1 MREYLTRLFN
11 DLPIGRKLLLVSF
24 IPLTALI
31 LLSFVTYQSVQTV
44 ERDEEQLNRLYLA
57 QKSAAQYMR
66 LIVDLETSFR
76 GYVLTLQSPYLHPFR
91 TAQEGIF
98 SVGEELT
105 RMVSDGVPH
114 RSHFL
119 EVQSLV
125 KQLIIDKVELIEE
138 AKRGHR
144 ERALQYVEEGRGR
157 TIMVRIRELMV
168 TFDQLEQQRVV
179 TRLGQLSQ
187 DRNATLIVIL
197 VGGILTLGL
206 VASSLYLIARSI
218 AGPLVSLAKAVGSSP
233 TGSLSGIPVLERRD
247 EIGYLTRVM
256 HQIGIQIQS
265 HLEQVENSEAA
276 LRVLNENLSAS
287 ESKYRGLVDNAPF
300 GIFTTKGTDITF
312 SNRYNQILAGI
323 DPDHLTDPD
332 AFRQWI
338 HPEDRGRVMSEFA
351 QAVANTQPY
360 ETVFRFL
367 HANGTL
373 RKVLS
378 RRIPL
383 ELGTTTQP
391 PIYIGFNIDITAL
404 DQMQTRLS
412 RSERLATLGQVAA
425 GIAHEIRNPLVGIG
439 SNAFLLLDEFDKAD
453 PRHADLE
460 MILKETKRLDRIV
473 NQIIDYARP
482 RELAPVL
489 CPLRELVDEVAKLLD
504 SSLAAKHL
512 RVDKFISPTLA
523 QLHADHD
530 QIKQVLL
537 NIFQNAID
545 ASQDGTAID
554 VTAFELPRGQNAGIV
569 IKVTDHGVGIP
580 DDALVHVFEP
590 FFTRGKRQ
598 GTGLGLAICRNII
611 EGHGG
616 DIQVTSEVGKGTS
629 VRIWLPFRQEFQ
641 FVEG

>member
-11 DLPIGRKLLLVSF
+11 NLPIERKLLLVSV
-24 IPLTALI
+24 IPLTALF
-31 LLSFVTYQSVQTV
+31 LLSAVTYQSVQTV
-44 ERDEEQLNRLYLA
+44 ERDEEQLNRLYLT
-57 QKSAAQYMR
+57 QNSAAQYMR

-76 GYVLTLQSPYLHPFR
+76 GYVLTLQSPYLRPFR

-98 SVGEELT
+98 SVGEELA
-105 RMVSDGVPH
+105 RLVSDEVPH
-114 RSHFL
+114 RSQFL

-125 KQLIIDKVELIEE
+125 KQLILEKVNLIEA
-138 AKRGHR
+138 AKNGHR
-144 ERALQYVEEGRGR
+144 ERALQYMEEGRGR
-157 TIMVRIRELMV
+157 TVMFRIRGLMV

-187 DRNATLIVIL
+187 DRTATLMVIL

-206 VASSLYLIARSI
+206 VASTLYLIARSI
-218 AGPLVSLAKAVGSSP
+218 AGPLVGLAKAVGSSP
-233 TGSLSGIPVLERRD
+233 TGSFSNIPLLERKD

-256 HQIGIQIQS
+256 HRLGVQIQS
-265 HLEQVENSEAA
+265 HLEQVERSEAA
-276 LRVLNENLSAS
+276 LRVLNDNLSAS
-287 ESKYRGLVDNAPF
+287 ESKYRGLVNNAPF
-300 GIFTTKGTDITF
+300 GIFTTKGAEVTF
-312 SNRYNQILAGI
+312 SNRYNQTLAGL
-323 DPDHLTDPD
+323 DPDDITDPD
-332 AFRQWI
+332 TFRQWI
-338 HPEDRGRVMSEFA
+338 HPEDRDRVLSEFA
-351 QAVANTQPY
+351 HAVANVQPY

-367 HANGTL
+367 HVNGSV

-378 RRIPL
+378 RRIPI
-383 ELGTTTQP
+383 EHGNTPQ

-439 SNAFLLLDEFDKAD
+439 SNAFLLLDEFDKSD

-489 CPLRELVDEVAKLLD
+489 YPLNDLIDDVFKLLD
-504 SSLAAKHL
+504 STVTTKRLTLTRS
-512 RVDKFISPTLA
+512 ISPTLTR
-523 QLHADHD
+523 LHADQD

-537 NIFQNAID
+537 NVIQNAID
-545 ASQDGTAID
+545 ASHEGTAID
-554 VTAFELPRGQNAGIV
+554 VTAFELPRGQTAGMV
-569 IKVTDHGVGIP
+569 VKVTDHGIGIP
-580 DDALVHVFEP
+580 DNALTHVFEP
-590 FFTRGKRQ
+590 FFTSGKRQ

-611 EGHGG
+611 ESHGG
-616 DIQVTSEVGKGTS
+616 DIQVTSKIGKGTS
-629 VRIWLPFRQEFQ
+629 FRIWLPLRQEFQ
-641 FVEG
+641 FIEG

>member
-31 LLSFVTYQSVQTV
+31 LLSAVTYESVQTV
-44 ERDEEQLNRLYLA
+44 ERDEEQLNRLYLT
-57 QKSAAQYMR
+57 QRSAAQYMR
-66 LIVDLETSFR
+66 LTVDLETSFR
-76 GYVLTLQSPYLHPFR
+76 GYVLTRQSPYLRPFR

-105 RMVSDGVPH
+105 RMVSDEIPH

-125 KQLIIDKVELIEE
+125 KQLIIEKVDLIEA
-138 AKRGHR
+138 AKRGYP
-144 ERALQYVEEGRGR
+144 EKALQYIEEGRGR

-179 TRLGQLSQ
+179 ARLNQLSQ
-187 DRNATLIVIL
+187 DRTATLMVIL

-206 VASSLYLIARSI
+206 VASTLYLIARSI

-233 TGSLSGIPVLERRD
+233 TGSLSTIPVLERRD

-256 HQIGIQIQS
+256 HRMGVQIQS
-265 HLEQVENSEAA
+265 HLEQVEYSEAA
-276 LRVLNENLSAS
+276 LRVLNDNLSAS

-300 GIFTTKGTDITF
+300 GIFTTKGTEITF
-312 SNRYNQILAGI
+312 SNRYNQTLAGL
-323 DPDHLTDPD
+323 DPDHVTDP
-332 AFRQWI
+332 ATFRQWI
-338 HPEDRGRVMSEFA
+338 HPEDQERVVSEFA
-351 QAVANTQPY
+351 HAVANVQPY

-367 HANGTL
+367 HVNGSV
-373 RKVLS
+373 RMVLS

-383 ELGTTTQP
+383 KQGTTHTP
-391 PIYIGFNIDITAL
+391 FYIGFNIDITAL

-412 RSERLATLGQVAA
+412 RAERLATLGQVAA

-439 SNAFLLLDEFDKAD
+439 SNAFLLLDEFDKSD

-460 MILKETKRLDRIV
+460 MIWKETKRLDRIV
-473 NQIIDYARP
+473 NQIVDYARP

-489 CPLRELVDEVAKLLD
+489 CPLNDLIDDVVKLLD
-504 SSLAAKHL
+504 STITAKHL
-512 RVDKFISPTLA
+512 TLTRSISPTLTR
-523 QLHADHD
+523 LHADQD

-537 NIFQNAID
+537 NVIQNAID
-545 ASQDGTAID
+545 ASHEGTAID
-554 VTAFELPRGQNAGIV
+554 VTAFELPRGQTAGIV
-569 IKVTDHGVGIP
+569 VKVTDHGVGIP
-580 DDALVHVFEP
+580 DNALTHVFEP
-590 FFTRGKRQ
+590 FFTSGKRQ

-611 EGHGG
+611 ESHGG
-616 DIQVTSEVGKGTS
+616 DIQVTSEIGKGAS
-629 VRIWLPFRQEFQ
+629 VRIWLPLRQELQ

>member
-1 MREYLTRLFN
+1 MREYLTHLFN

-31 LLSFVTYQSVQTV
+31 LLSIVTFESVQTV
-44 ERDEEQLNRLYLA
+44 EREEEQLNRLYLT

-76 GYVLTLQSPYLHPFR
+76 GYLLTLQSPYLRPFR

-105 RMVSDGVPH
+105 RLVSDEAPH
-114 RSHFL
+114 RLHFF

-125 KQLIIDKVELIEE
+125 KQLIIEKVELIEE

-144 ERALQYVEEGRGR
+144 ERALQYIEEGRGR

-179 TRLGQLSQ
+179 TRLAQLSH
-187 DRNATLIVIL
+187 DRTTTLMVIL

-206 VASSLYLIARSI
+206 VASTLYLIARSI

-256 HQIGIQIQS
+256 HQMGVQIQS
-265 HLEQVENSEAA
+265 HLDQVEHSEAA
-276 LRVLNENLSAS
+276 LRVLNDNLSAS

-300 GIFTTKGTDITF
+300 GIFTTKGTEITF
-312 SNRYNQILAGI
+312 SNRYNQVLAGL
-323 DPDHLTDPD
+323 DPDHLTDPS

-338 HPEDRGRVMSEFA
+338 HPEDRERVMSEFA
-351 QAVANTQPY
+351 QAVAETQPY

-383 ELGTTTQP
+383 EYGTSQP
-391 PIYIGFNIDITAL
+391 AIYIGFNIDITAL

-439 SNAFLLLDEFDKAD
+439 SNAFLLLDEFDASD

-489 CPLRELVDEVAKLLD
+489 YPLSDLVDEVVKLLD
-504 SSLAAKHL
+504 TSLAAKHL
-512 RVDKFISPTLA
+512 RVDKFLSPTLA
-523 QLHADHD
+523 PLHADHD
-530 QIKQVLL
+530 QLKQVFL
-537 NIFQNAID
+537 NIFHNAID
-545 ASQDGTAID
+545 ASHDGTAID

-569 IKVTDHGVGIP
+569 IKITDHGIGIP
-580 DDALVHVFEP
+580 DKALAHVFEP
-590 FFTRGKRQ
+590 FFTSGKRH

-611 EGHGG
+611 ESHGG
-616 DIQVTSEVGKGTS
+616 EIQITSEVGKGTS
-629 VRIWLPFRQEFQ
+629 VRIWVPLRQEFH
-641 FVEG
+641 FFKG

>member
-11 DLPIGRKLLLVSF
+11 DLPIGRKLLLFSF

-31 LLSFVTYQSVQTV
+31 LLSAVTYNSVQTV
-44 ERDEEQLNRLYLA
+44 ARDEEQLNRLYLT
-57 QKSAAQYMR
+57 QKLAAQYMR

-76 GYVLTLQSPYLHPFR
+76 GYVLTLQSPYLYPFR

-98 SVGEELT
+98 TVGEELA
-105 RMVSDGVPH
+105 RVVSDQVPH
-114 RSHFL
+114 RSYFF

-125 KQLIIDKVELIEE
+125 KQLIIEKVERIEA
-138 AKRGHR
+138 AKSGKPK
-144 ERALQYVEEGRGR
+144 RALQYIEEGHGR

-187 DRNATLIVIL
+187 DRTATLMVIL
-197 VGGILTLGL
+197 IGGILTLGL
-206 VASSLYLIARSI
+206 MASTLYLIARSI
-218 AGPLVSLAKAVGSSP
+218 AGPLVSLAKAVGASP
-233 TGSLSGIPVLERRD
+233 AGSFAGIPALERKD

-256 HQIGIQIQS
+256 HQMGIQIQT
-265 HLEQVENSEAA
+265 HIDQVEHSEGV

-287 ESKYRGLVDNAPF
+287 ESKYRGLVDHAPF
-300 GIFTTKGTDITF
+300 GIFTTKGTEITF
-312 SNRYNQILAGI
+312 SNRYNQTLAGL
-323 DPDHLTDPD
+323 DPDHVTDP
-332 AFRQWI
+332 ATFRQWI
-338 HPEDRGRVMSEFA
+338 HPEDRERVLAEFA
-351 QAVANTQPY
+351 HAVANIQPY

-367 HANGTL
+367 HKNGSV

-378 RRIPL
+378 RRIPI
-383 ELGTTTQP
+383 EDGTLHA
-391 PIYIGFNIDITAL
+391 PIYIGFNVDITAL

-412 RSERLATLGQVAA
+412 RAERLATLGQMAA

-439 SNAFLLLDEFDKAD
+439 SNAFLLLDEFDVSD
-453 PRHADLE
+453 PRYADLE

-473 NQIIDYARP
+473 NQIVDYVRP

-489 CPLRELVDEVAKLLD
+489 CPVSELVDEVVKLLD
-504 SSLAAKHL
+504 SALAAKHL
-512 RVDKFISPTLA
+512 AVTRSLPPALT
-523 QLHADHD
+523 QLHVDRD

-537 NIFQNAID
+537 NIFHNAID
-545 ASQDGTAID
+545 ASHDGTAID
-554 VTAFELPRGQNAGIV
+554 VTAFELPRGQNSGIV
-569 IKVTDHGVGIP
+569 ITVTDHGVGIP
-580 DDALVHVFEP
+580 DDALAHVFEP
-590 FFTRGKRQ
+590 FFTRGKKQ

-611 EGHGG
+611 ENHGG

-629 VRIWLPFRQEFQ
+629 VRIWLPLRQEFQ

>member
-1 MREYLTRLFN
+1 MRKYLTRLFN
-11 DLPIGRKLLLVSF
+11 DLPIERKLLLVF
-24 IPLTALI
+24 VIPLTALI
-31 LLSFVTYQSVQTV
+31 LLSAVTYQSVQTV
-44 ERDEEQLNRLYLA
+44 ERDEEQLSRLYLT

-76 GYVLTLQSPYLHPFR
+76 GYVLTLQSPYLRPFR

-105 RMVSDGVPH
+105 RMVSDEVAH
-114 RSHFL
+114 RPL
-119 EVQSLV
+119 IVEVQSLV
-125 KQLIIDKVELIEE
+125 KQLIIEKVELIE
-138 AKRGHR
+138 AAQRGHP
-144 ERALQYVEEGRGR
+144 EKALQYIEEGRGR

-168 TFDQLEQQRVV
+168 RFDQLEQQRVV

-187 DRNATLIVIL
+187 DRTATLMVIL

-206 VASSLYLIARSI
+206 VASTLYLIARSI

-233 TGSLSGIPVLERRD
+233 TGSLSGIPLLERKD
-247 EIGYLTRVM
+247 EIGYLANVM
-256 HQIGIQIQS
+256 DRMGVQIHS
-265 HLEQVENSEAA
+265 HLEQVERSEAN

-312 SNRYNQILAGI
+312 SNRYNQTLAGL
-323 DPDHLTDPD
+323 DPDHVTDPD
-332 AFRQWI
+332 TFRQWI
-338 HPEDRGRVMSEFA
+338 HPEDRERVLAEFA
-351 QAVANTQPY
+351 QAVANVQPY
-360 ETVFRFL
+360 ETIFRFL
-367 HANGTL
+367 HVNGSV

-383 ELGTTTQP
+383 KNGTIHP
-391 PIYIGFNIDITAL
+391 PMYIGFNIDITAL

-412 RSERLATLGQVAA
+412 RAERLATLGQVAA

-439 SNAFLLLDEFDKAD
+439 SNAFLLLDEFDASD

-473 NQIIDYARP
+473 NQIVDYART

-489 CPLRELVDEVAKLLD
+489 CSLNDLADEVVKLLD
-504 SSLAAKHL
+504 AAISVKHL
-512 RVDKFISPTLA
+512 TITRSLPPTLTRL
-523 QLHADHD
+523 QADRD

-537 NIFQNAID
+537 NVVQNAID
-545 ASQDGTAID
+545 ASLDGGAIE
-554 VTAFELPRGQNAGIV
+554 VTAFEFPRGQQTGIV
-569 IKVTDHGVGIP
+569 IKITDHGVGIP
-580 DDALVHVFEP
+580 DDALAHVFEP
-590 FFTRGKRQ
+590 FFTSGKRQ

-611 EGHGG
+611 ENHGG
-616 DIQVTSEVGKGTS
+616 DIQITSEVGKGTS
-629 VRIWLPFRQEFQ
+629 VRVWLPLRQEFQ

>member
-11 DLPIGRKLLLVSF
+11 NLPIERKLLLVSV

-31 LLSFVTYQSVQTV
+31 LLSVVTYHSVQTV
-44 ERDEEQLNRLYLA
+44 ERDEEQLNRLYLT

-76 GYVLTLQSPYLHPFR
+76 GYVLTLQTPYLRPFR

-105 RMVSDGVPH
+105 RMVSDEIPH
-114 RSHFL
+114 RSQFL
-119 EVQSLV
+119 EVQALV
-125 KQLIIDKVELIEE
+125 KQLIIEKVELIE
-138 AKRGHR
+138 ATKKGHP
-144 ERALQYVEEGRGR
+144 ERALQYIEEGRGR

-168 TFDQLEQQRVV
+168 TFDQQEQKRVE

-187 DRNATLIVIL
+187 DRTATLMVIL

-206 VASSLYLIARSI
+206 VASMLYLIARSI
-218 AGPLVSLAKAVGSSP
+218 AGPLVGLAKAVGSSP
-233 TGSLSGIPVLERRD
+233 TGSFSSIPLLERKD

-256 HQIGIQIQS
+256 HRQGVQIQS
-265 HLEQVENSEAA
+265 HLEQVEHSEAA
-276 LRVLNENLSAS
+276 LRVLNDNLSAS
-287 ESKYRGLVDNAPF
+287 EAKYRGLVDNAPF
-300 GIFTTKGTDITF
+300 GIFMTRGTEITF
-312 SNRYNQILAGI
+312 SNRYNQTLAGL
-323 DPDHLTDPD
+323 DPDHVTDPD
-332 AFRQWI
+332 TFRQWI
-338 HPEDRGRVMSEFA
+338 HPEDRDRVLFEFA
-351 QAVANTQPY
+351 HAVENVQPY

-367 HANGTL
+367 HVNGSV

-383 ELGTTTQP
+383 EQGVPQQP
-391 PIYIGFNIDITAL
+391 LYIGFNIDITAL

-439 SNAFLLLDEFDKAD
+439 SNAFLLLDEFDKSD

-489 CPLRELVDEVAKLLD
+489 CLINDLIDDVVKLLD
-504 SSLAAKHL
+504 STITAKHL
-512 RVDKFISPTLA
+512 TLIRSISPTLTR
-523 QLHADHD
+523 LHADQD

-537 NIFQNAID
+537 NVVQNAID
-545 ASQDGTAID
+545 ASHEGTAID
-554 VTAFELPRGQNAGIV
+554 VTAFELPRGQTAGMV
-569 IKVTDHGVGIP
+569 VKVTDHGVGIP
-580 DDALVHVFEP
+580 DNALAHVFEP
-590 FFTRGKRQ
+590 FFTSGKRQ

-611 EGHGG
+611 ESHGG
-616 DIQVTSEVGKGTS
+616 DIQITSEVGKGTS
-629 VRIWLPFRQEFQ
+629 VRIWLPLRQEFQ

>member
-31 LLSFVTYQSVQTV
+31 LLSAVTYERVQTV
-44 ERDEEQLNRLYLA
+44 ARDEEQLNSLYLV

-66 LIVDLETSFR
+66 LIVDLETNFR
-76 GYVLTLQSPYLHPFR
+76 GYVLTLQSPYLRPFR
-91 TAQEGIF
+91 TAQEDIL

-105 RMVSDGVPH
+105 RMVSDDVPH

-125 KQLIIDKVELIEE
+125 KQLIDDKVELIDAAE
-138 AKRGHR
+138 KGHR
-144 ERALQYVEEGRGR
+144 ERALQYIEEGRGR
-157 TIMVRIRELMV
+157 TIMVRIRESMV

-179 TRLGQLSQ
+179 ARLGQLSH
-187 DRNATLIVIL
+187 DLTTTLMVIL

-206 VASSLYLIARSI
+206 VASTLYLIARSI
-218 AGPLVSLAKAVGSSP
+218 AGPLVNLAKAVGASP
-233 TGSLSGIPVLERRD
+233 TGSLSGIPMLERRD

-256 HQIGIQIQS
+256 RQMGVQIQS
-265 HLEQVENSEAA
+265 HLDQVEDSEAA
-276 LRVLNENLSAS
+276 LRVLNDNLSAS

-300 GIFTTKGTDITF
+300 GIFTTKGMEITF
-312 SNRYNQILAGI
+312 SNRYNQTLAGL
-323 DPDHLTDPD
+323 DPDHVTHP
-332 AFRQWI
+332 ATFRQWI
-338 HPEDRGRVMSEFA
+338 HPEDRERVLSEFA
-351 QAVANTQPY
+351 QAVANTQPC

-367 HANGTL
+367 HVNGTV

-378 RRIPL
+378 RRIPI
-383 ELGTTTQP
+383 EYGTTQP
-391 PIYIGFNIDITAL
+391 AIYIGFNIDITTL
-404 DQMQTRLS
+404 DQMQTRLN
-412 RSERLATLGQVAA
+412 RAERLATLGQVAA

-439 SNAFLLLDEFDKAD
+439 SNAFLLLDEFDASD

-473 NQIIDYARP
+473 NQIIDYALP
-482 RELAPVL
+482 RELVPVL
-489 CPLRELVDEVAKLLD
+489 CPLSDLVDEVVKLLD
-504 SSLAAKHL
+504 STLTAKHL
-512 RVDKFISPTLA
+512 AVTRSLPPTMTR
-523 QLHADHD
+523 LHADHD
-530 QIKQVLL
+530 QIEQVLL
-537 NIFQNAID
+537 NVFHNAID
-545 ASQDGTAID
+545 ASHDGTAID
-554 VTAFELPRGQNAGIV
+554 VTAFELPSGQNAGMV
-569 IKVTDHGVGIP
+569 ITVTDHGVGIP
-580 DDALVHVFEP
+580 DDALAHVCEP

-616 DIQVTSEVGKGTS
+616 DIQITSEVGKGTS
-629 VRIWLPFRQEFQ
+629 VRIWLPLRQELQ

>member
-11 DLPIGRKLLLVSF
+11 NLPIERKLLLVSA

-31 LLSFVTYQSVQTV
+31 LLSVVTYHSVQTV
-44 ERDEEQLNRLYLA
+44 ERDEEQLNRLYLT
-57 QKSAAQYMR
+57 QNSAAQYMR

-76 GYVLTLQSPYLHPFR
+76 GYVLTLQTPYLRPFR

-105 RMVSDGVPH
+105 RMVSDEIPH
-114 RSHFL
+114 HSQFL

-125 KQLIIDKVELIEE
+125 RQLIIEKVDLIEA
-138 AKRGHR
+138 AKKGHP
-144 ERALQYVEEGRGR
+144 EKALQYIEEGRGR

-168 TFDQLEQQRVV
+168 TFDQQEQKRVE

-187 DRNATLIVIL
+187 DRTATLTVIL
-197 VGGILTLGL
+197 VGGVLTLGL
-206 VASSLYLIARSI
+206 MALALYLIARSI
-218 AGPLVSLAKAVGSSP
+218 AGPLVGLAKAVGSSP
-233 TGSLSGIPVLERRD
+233 AGSFSNIPLLERKD

-256 HQIGIQIQS
+256 HRLGVQIQS
-265 HLEQVENSEAA
+265 HLDQVEHSEAA
-276 LRVLNENLSAS
+276 LRVLNDNLSAS
-287 ESKYRGLVDNAPF
+287 ESKYRGLVNNAPF
-300 GIFTTKGTDITF
+300 GIFTTRGTEITF
-312 SNRYNQILAGI
+312 SNRYNQTLAGL
-323 DPDHLTDPD
+323 DPDHVTDPD
-332 AFRQWI
+332 TFRQWI
-338 HPEDRGRVMSEFA
+338 HPEDRDRVLSEFA
-351 QAVANTQPY
+351 HAVENAQPY

-367 HANGTL
+367 QVNGSV

-383 ELGTTTQP
+383 EQGITQQP
-391 PIYIGFNIDITAL
+391 FYIGFNIDITAL

-439 SNAFLLLDEFDKAD
+439 SNAFLLLDEFDKSD

-473 NQIIDYARP
+473 NQIVDYARP
-482 RELAPVL
+482 RELTPEL
-489 CPLRELVDEVAKLLD
+489 CPLSDLIDEVIKLFD
-504 SSLAAKHL
+504 STLTAKHL
-512 RVDKFISPTLA
+512 TVARALPPTLA
-523 QLHADHD
+523 RLQADRD

-537 NIFQNAID
+537 NVFQNAIE
-545 ASQDGTAID
+545 ASHDGTAID
-554 VTAFELPRGQNAGIV
+554 VTAFELPRGQQAGIA

-580 DDALVHVFEP
+580 DAALAHVFEP
-590 FFTRGKRQ
+590 FFTRGKKQ

-611 EGHGG
+611 ESHGG
-616 DIQVTSEVGKGTS
+616 DIQLTSEVGKGTN
-629 VRIWLPFRQEFQ
+629 VRIWLPLRQEFQ
-641 FVEG
+641 FAQG

>member
-31 LLSFVTYQSVQTV
+31 LLSAVTYERVQTV
-44 ERDEEQLNRLYLA
+44 ARDEEQLNSLYLV

-66 LIVDLETSFR
+66 LIVDLETNFR
-76 GYVLTLQSPYLHPFR
+76 GYVLTLQSPYLRPFR
-91 TAQEGIF
+91 TAQEDIL

-105 RMVSDGVPH
+105 RMVSDDVPH

-125 KQLIIDKVELIEE
+125 KQLINDKVELIDAAE
-138 AKRGHR
+138 KGHR
-144 ERALQYVEEGRGR
+144 ERALQYIEEGRGR
-157 TIMVRIRELMV
+157 TIMVRIRESMV

-179 TRLGQLSQ
+179 TRLGQLSH
-187 DRNATLIVIL
+187 DLTATLMVIL

-206 VASSLYLIARSI
+206 VASTLYLIARSI
-218 AGPLVSLAKAVGSSP
+218 AGPLVNLAKAVGASP

-256 HQIGIQIQS
+256 HQMGVQIQS
-265 HLEQVENSEAA
+265 HLDQVEDSEAA
-276 LRVLNENLSAS
+276 LRVLNDNLSAS

-300 GIFTTKGTDITF
+300 GIFTTKGMEITF
-312 SNRYNQILAGI
+312 SNRYNQTLAGL
-323 DPDHLTDPD
+323 DPDHVTHP
-332 AFRQWI
+332 ATFRQWI
-338 HPEDRGRVMSEFA
+338 HPEDRERVLSEFA
-351 QAVANTQPY
+351 QAVANTQPC

-367 HANGTL
+367 HVNGTV

-378 RRIPL
+378 RRIPI
-383 ELGTTTQP
+383 EYGTTQP
-391 PIYIGFNIDITAL
+391 AIYIGFNIDITTL
-404 DQMQTRLS
+404 DQMQTRLN
-412 RSERLATLGQVAA
+412 RAERLATLGQVAA

-439 SNAFLLLDEFDKAD
+439 SNAFLLLDEFDASD

-473 NQIIDYARP
+473 NQIIDYALP
-482 RELAPVL
+482 RELVPVL
-489 CPLRELVDEVAKLLD
+489 CPLSDLVDEVVKLLD
-504 SSLAAKHL
+504 STLTAKHL
-512 RVDKFISPTLA
+512 AVTRSLPPTLTG
-523 QLHADHD
+523 LHADHD
-530 QIKQVLL
+530 QIEQVLL
-537 NIFQNAID
+537 NVFHNAID
-545 ASQDGTAID
+545 ASHDGTAID
-554 VTAFELPRGQNAGIV
+554 VTAFELPSGQNAGMV
-569 IKVTDHGVGIP
+569 ITVTDHGVGIP
-580 DDALVHVFEP
+580 DDALAHVCEP

-616 DIQVTSEVGKGTS
+616 DIQITSEVGKGTS
-629 VRIWLPFRQEFQ
+629 VRIWLPLRQELQ

>member
-11 DLPIGRKLLLVSF
+11 NLPIERKLLLVSV

-31 LLSFVTYQSVQTV
+31 LLSVVTYHSVQTV
-44 ERDEEQLNRLYLA
+44 ERDEEQLNRLYLT

-76 GYVLTLQSPYLHPFR
+76 GYVLTLQPPYLRPFR

-105 RMVSDGVPH
+105 RMVSDEVPH
-114 RSHFL
+114 RSQFL
-119 EVQSLV
+119 EVQALV
-125 KQLIIDKVELIEE
+125 KQLIIEKVDLIEA
-138 AKRGHR
+138 AKKGHP
-144 ERALQYVEEGRGR
+144 ERALQYIEEGRGR

-168 TFDQLEQQRVV
+168 TFDQQEQKRVE

-187 DRNATLIVIL
+187 DRTATLTVIL

-206 VASSLYLIARSI
+206 MALALYLIARSI
-218 AGPLVSLAKAVGSSP
+218 AGPLVGLAKAVGSSP
-233 TGSLSGIPVLERRD
+233 AGSFSNIPLLERKD

-256 HQIGIQIQS
+256 HRLGIQIQS
-265 HLEQVENSEAA
+265 HLEQVEHSEAA
-276 LRVLNENLSAS
+276 LRVLNDNLSAS

-300 GIFTTKGTDITF
+300 GIFTTRGTEITF
-312 SNRYNQILAGI
+312 SNRYNQALAGL
-323 DPDHLTDPD
+323 DPDHVTDPD
-332 AFRQWI
+332 TFRQWI
-338 HPEDRGRVMSEFA
+338 HPEDRDRVLSEFA
-351 QAVANTQPY
+351 HAVANVQPY

-367 HANGTL
+367 HVNGSV

-383 ELGTTTQP
+383 EQGTTQQP
-391 PIYIGFNIDITAL
+391 LYIGFNIDITAL

-439 SNAFLLLDEFDKAD
+439 SNAFLLLDEFDKSD

-489 CPLRELVDEVAKLLD
+489 CPLNDLINDVVKLLD
-504 SSLAAKHL
+504 STITAKHL
-512 RVDKFISPTLA
+512 TLIRSISPTLTR
-523 QLHADHD
+523 LHADQD

-537 NIFQNAID
+537 NVVQNAID
-545 ASQDGTAID
+545 ASHEGTAID
-554 VTAFELPRGQNAGIV
+554 VTAFELPRGQTAGMV
-569 IKVTDHGVGIP
+569 VKVTDHGVGIP
-580 DDALVHVFEP
+580 DNALAHVFEP
-590 FFTRGKRQ
+590 FFTSGKRQ

-611 EGHGG
+611 ESHGG
-616 DIQVTSEVGKGTS
+616 DIQITSEVGKGTS
-629 VRIWLPFRQEFQ
+629 VRIWLPLRQEFQ

>member
-31 LLSFVTYQSVQTV
+31 LLSIVTFESVQTV
-44 ERDEEQLNRLYLA
+44 ERDEEQLNRLYLT

-76 GYVLTLQSPYLHPFR
+76 GYVLTLQSPYLRPFR

-98 SVGEELT
+98 SVGEELS
-105 RMVSDGVPH
+105 RMVSDEVPH
-114 RSHFL
+114 RSHFV

-125 KQLIIDKVELIEE
+125 KQLIIEKVELIEE

-144 ERALQYVEEGRGR
+144 ERALQYIEEGRGR

-187 DRNATLIVIL
+187 DRTATLMVIL

-206 VASSLYLIARSI
+206 VASTLYLIARSI
-218 AGPLVSLAKAVGSSP
+218 AGPLVGLAKAVGSSP
-233 TGSLSGIPVLERRD
+233 TGSLSGIPVLERKD

-256 HQIGIQIQS
+256 HQMGVQIQS
-265 HLEQVENSEAA
+265 HLEQVEHSEAA
-276 LRVLNENLSAS
+276 LRVLNDNLSAS

-300 GIFTTKGTDITF
+300 GIFTTKGTEITF
-312 SNRYNQILAGI
+312 SNRYNQTLAGL
-323 DPDHLTDPD
+323 DPDHITDPD
-332 AFRQWI
+332 TFRQWI
-338 HPEDRGRVMSEFA
+338 HPEDQERVLSEFA
-351 QAVANTQPY
+351 HAVANTQPY

-367 HANGTL
+367 HVNGTV

-383 ELGTTTQP
+383 GHGTTHP
-391 PIYIGFNIDITAL
+391 AIYIGFNIDITAL

-412 RSERLATLGQVAA
+412 RAERLATLGQVAA

-439 SNAFLLLDEFDKAD
+439 SNAFLLLDEFDASD

-489 CPLRELVDEVAKLLD
+489 CPLSDLVDEVVKLLD
-504 SSLAAKHL
+504 STVTAKHL
-512 RVDKFISPTLA
+512 AVTRSLPPTLA
-523 QLHADHD
+523 RLHADRD

-537 NIFQNAID
+537 NVFHNAID
-545 ASQDGTAID
+545 ASHDGTAIE
-554 VTAFELPRGQNAGIV
+554 VTAFEIPRDQNAGMV

-580 DDALVHVFEP
+580 DAALAHVFEP
-590 FFTRGKRQ
+590 FFTSGKRH

-611 EGHGG
+611 ESHGG
-616 DIQVTSEVGKGTS
+616 DIQITSEVGKGTS
-629 VRIWLPFRQEFQ
+629 VRIWLPLRQEFQ
-641 FVEG
+641 FFKE

>member
-1 MREYLTRLFN
+1 MREYLIRLFN
-11 DLPIGRKLLLVSF
+11 NLPIERKLLLVSV
-24 IPLTALI
+24 IPLAALI
-31 LLSFVTYQSVQTV
+31 LLSVVTYESVQTV
-44 ERDEEQLNRLYLA
+44 EQDEEQLSRLYLT

-76 GYVLTLQSPYLHPFR
+76 GYVLTLQSPYLRPFR

-98 SVGEELT
+98 SVGEELA
-105 RMVSDGVPH
+105 RLVSDDAPH
-114 RSHFL
+114 RPIFM

-125 KQLIIDKVELIEE
+125 KQLIIEKVDLIEA
-138 AKRGHR
+138 AKTGHR
-144 ERALQYVEEGRGR
+144 EKALHYIEDGRGR
-157 TIMVRIRELMV
+157 TIMVRIRTLMV
-168 TFDQLEQQRVV
+168 TFDQSEQQRVV

-187 DRNATLIVIL
+187 DRTTTLMVIL

-206 VASSLYLIARSI
+206 VAAMLYLIARSI

-233 TGSLSGIPVLERRD
+233 TWALSSIPVLERKD

-256 HQIGIQIQS
+256 HQMGIQIQS
-265 HLEQVENSEAA
+265 HLEQVERSEAA
-276 LRVLNENLSAS
+276 LRMLNDNLSIS

-300 GIFTTKGTDITF
+300 GIFTTKGTKITF
-312 SNRYNQILAGI
+312 SNRYNQTLAGL
-323 DPDHLTDPD
+323 DPDHVTDPD
-332 AFRQWI
+332 TFRHWI
-338 HPEDRGRVMSEFA
+338 HPEDRERVLSEFA
-351 QAVANTQPY
+351 QAVETNLPY

-367 HANGTL
+367 HENGSV

-378 RRIPL
+378 RRIPIAQ
-383 ELGTTTQP
+383 GTTQP

-412 RSERLATLGQVAA
+412 RAERLATLGQVAA

-439 SNAFLLLDEFDKAD
+439 SNAFLLLDEFDASD

-482 RELAPVL
+482 RELAPEL
-489 CPLRELVDEVAKLLD
+489 CPLNDLLDEVIKLLD
-504 SSLAAKHL
+504 STLSARHLTVARSLP
-512 RVDKFISPTLA
+512 PTLTRL
-523 QLHADHD
+523 QADRD

-537 NIFQNAID
+537 NVFQNAID
-545 ASQDGTAID
+545 ASYDGTAID
-554 VTAFELPRGQNAGIV
+554 VTAFELPRGQQAGIV
-569 IKVTDHGVGIP
+569 VRITDHGVGIP
-580 DDALVHVFEP
+580 GDALAHVFEP
-590 FFTRGKRQ
+590 FFTRGKKQ

-611 EGHGG
+611 ESHGG
-616 DIQVTSEVGKGTS
+616 EIQITSEVGKGTS
-629 VRIWLPFRQEFQ
+629 VSIWLPLRQEFQ

>member
-1 MREYLTRLFN
+1 MREYLNRLFN
-11 DLPIGRKLLLVSF
+11 NLPIERKLLLVSV

-31 LLSFVTYQSVQTV
+31 LLSLVTYQSVQTV
-44 ERDEEQLNRLYLA
+44 ERDEEQLNRLYLT

-98 SVGEELT
+98 SVGEELA
-105 RMVSDGVPH
+105 RMVSDEVPH
-114 RSHFL
+114 RSHFF

-125 KQLIIDKVELIEE
+125 KQLIIEKVELIEA
-138 AKRGHR
+138 AKKGQH
-144 ERALQYVEEGRGR
+144 ERARQYMEEGRGR
-157 TIMVRIRELMV
+157 TIMVRIRELMM

-179 TRLGQLSQ
+179 MRLGQLSQ
-187 DRNATLIVIL
+187 DRTATLMVIL

-206 VASSLYLIARSI
+206 VASTLYLIARSI

-233 TGSLSGIPVLERRD
+233 TGSLSAIPVLERKD

-256 HQIGIQIQS
+256 HQMGVQIQT
-265 HLEQVENSEAA
+265 HIDQVEHSEAA
-276 LRVLNENLSAS
+276 LRALNENLSAS

-300 GIFTTKGTDITF
+300 GIFTTKGMEITF
-312 SNRYNQILAGI
+312 SNRYNQTLAGL
-323 DPDHLTDPD
+323 DPDHIIDP
-332 AFRQWI
+332 ATFRQWI
-338 HPEDRGRVMSEFA
+338 HPEDQERVLSEFSR
-351 QAVANTQPY
+351 AVANTQPY

-367 HANGTL
+367 HVNGSV

-383 ELGTTTQP
+383 TNGTTQP
-391 PIYIGFNIDITAL
+391 AIYIGFNIDITAL
-404 DQMQTRLS
+404 DHMQTRLS
-412 RSERLATLGQVAA
+412 RAERLATLGQVAA

-439 SNAFLLLDEFDKAD
+439 SNAHLLLDEFDSKD

-489 CPLRELVDEVAKLLD
+489 YPVNDLVDEVVKLLD
-504 SSLAAKHL
+504 STLTAKHL
-512 RVDKFISPTLA
+512 TVTRSLSPALTPV
-523 QLHADHD
+523 HADHD
-530 QIKQVLL
+530 QLKQVLL
-537 NIFQNAID
+537 NILHNAID
-545 ASQDGTAID
+545 ASNEGTTID
-554 VTAFELPRGQNAGIV
+554 VTAFELPRGQNAGMV
-569 IKVTDHGVGIP
+569 IKITDHGVGIP
-580 DDALVHVFEP
+580 DEALTHVFEP
-590 FFTRGKRQ
+590 FFTSGKRQ

-611 EGHGG
+611 ESHGG
-616 DIQVTSEVGKGTS
+616 DIQITSEVGKGTS
-629 VRIWLPFRQEFQ
+629 VRIWLPLRQELQ
-641 FVEG
+641 FFKG

>member
-1 MREYLTRLFN
+1 MLEYLSRLFN

-31 LLSFVTYQSVQTV
+31 LLSAVTYERVQTV
-44 ERDEEQLNRLYLA
+44 ARDEEQLNSLYLV
-57 QKSAAQYMR
+57 QKSAAQYMG

-76 GYVLTLQSPYLHPFR
+76 GYVLTLQSPYLQPFR

-105 RMVSDGVPH
+105 RVISDDVPH

-125 KQLIIDKVELIEE
+125 KQLINEKIELIDA
-138 AKRGHR
+138 AKEGHR
-144 ERALQYVEEGRGR
+144 ERALQYIEEGHGR

-179 TRLGQLSQ
+179 TRLGQLSH
-187 DRNATLIVIL
+187 DLTATLMVIL

-206 VASSLYLIARSI
+206 LASTLYLIARSI
-218 AGPLVSLAKAVGSSP
+218 AGPLVNLAKAVGASP
-233 TGSLSGIPVLERRD
+233 TGSLSGIPVLARRD

-256 HQIGIQIQS
+256 HQMGVQIQS
-265 HLEQVENSEAA
+265 HLDQVEDSEAA
-276 LRVLNENLSAS
+276 LRVLNDNLSAS

-300 GIFTTKGTDITF
+300 GIFTTKGMEITF
-312 SNRYNQILAGI
+312 SNRYNQTLAGL
-323 DPDHLTDPD
+323 DPDHVTHP
-332 AFRQWI
+332 ATFRQWI
-338 HPEDRGRVMSEFA
+338 HPEDRERVLSEFA
-351 QAVANTQPY
+351 HAVANTQPC

-367 HANGTL
+367 HVNGTV

-383 ELGTTTQP
+383 EHGTTQP
-391 PIYIGFNIDITAL
+391 AIYIGFNIDITAL

-412 RSERLATLGQVAA
+412 RAERLATLGQMAA

-439 SNAFLLLDEFDKAD
+439 SNAFLLLDEFDVSD

-489 CPLRELVDEVAKLLD
+489 CPLSDLVDEVVKLLD
-504 SSLAAKHL
+504 STLTAKHL
-512 RVDKFISPTLA
+512 AVTRSLPPTMTR
-523 QLHADHD
+523 LHADHD
-530 QIKQVLL
+530 QIEQVLL
-537 NIFQNAID
+537 NIFHNAID
-545 ASQDGTAID
+545 ASHDGTAID
-554 VTAFELPRGQNAGIV
+554 VTAFELPRGQNAGMV
-569 IKVTDHGVGIP
+569 VTVTDYGVGIP
-580 DDALVHVFEP
+580 DDALAHVFEP
-590 FFTRGKRQ
+590 FFTRGKQQ

-611 EGHGG
+611 ESHGG
-616 DIQVTSEVGKGTS
+616 DIQITSEVGKGTS
-629 VRIWLPFRQEFQ
+629 IRIWLPLRQELQ

>member
-11 DLPIGRKLLLVSF
+11 NLPIERKLLLVSV
-24 IPLTALI
+24 IPLTALF
-31 LLSFVTYQSVQTV
+31 LLSAVTYQSVQTV
-44 ERDEEQLNRLYLA
+44 ERDEEQLNRLYLT
-57 QKSAAQYMR
+57 QNSAAQYMR

-76 GYVLTLQSPYLHPFR
+76 GYVLTLQSPYLRPFR

-105 RMVSDGVPH
+105 RMVSDEVPH
-114 RSHFL
+114 RSQFL

-125 KQLIIDKVELIEE
+125 KQLILEKVDLIEA
-138 AKRGHR
+138 AKNGHR
-144 ERALQYVEEGRGR
+144 ERALQYMEEGRGR
-157 TIMVRIRELMV
+157 TIMFRIRELMV

-187 DRNATLIVIL
+187 DRTATLMVIL

-206 VASSLYLIARSI
+206 VASTLYLIARSI
-218 AGPLVSLAKAVGSSP
+218 AGPLVGLAKAVGSSP
-233 TGSLSGIPVLERRD
+233 TGSLSSIPLLERKD
-247 EIGYLTRVM
+247 EIGYLTSVM
-256 HQIGIQIQS
+256 HRLGVQIQS
-265 HLEQVENSEAA
+265 HLEQVERSEAA
-276 LRVLNENLSAS
+276 LRVLNDNLSAS

-300 GIFTTKGTDITF
+300 GIFTTKGAEVTF
-312 SNRYNQILAGI
+312 SNRYNQTLAGL
-323 DPDHLTDPD
+323 DPDDITDPD
-332 AFRQWI
+332 TFRQWI
-338 HPEDRGRVMSEFA
+338 HPEDRDRVLSEFA
-351 QAVANTQPY
+351 HAVANVQPY

-367 HANGTL
+367 HVNGSV

-378 RRIPL
+378 RRIPI
-383 ELGTTTQP
+383 EHGSTPQ

-439 SNAFLLLDEFDKAD
+439 SNAFLLLDEFDKSD

-489 CPLRELVDEVAKLLD
+489 YPLNDLVDDVFKLLD
-504 SSLAAKHL
+504 STVTTKRLAL
-512 RVDKFISPTLA
+512 TCSISPTLTR
-523 QLHADHD
+523 LHADQD

-537 NIFQNAID
+537 NVIQNAID
-545 ASQDGTAID
+545 ASHEGTAID
-554 VTAFELPRGQNAGIV
+554 VTAFELPRGHTAGIV
-569 IKVTDHGVGIP
+569 VKVTDHGVGIP
-580 DDALVHVFEP
+580 DNALTHVFEP
-590 FFTRGKRQ
+590 FFTSGKRQ

-611 EGHGG
+611 ESHGG
-616 DIQVTSEVGKGTS
+616 DIQVTSEIGKGAS
-629 VRIWLPFRQEFQ
+629 VRIWLPLRQEFQ

>member
-1 MREYLTRLFN
+1 MREYLTCLFN
-11 DLPIGRKLLLVSF
+11 NLPIERKLLLVSV

-31 LLSFVTYQSVQTV
+31 LLSAVTYQSVQTV
-44 ERDEEQLNRLYLA
+44 ERDEEQLNRLYLT

-76 GYVLTLQSPYLHPFR
+76 GYVLTLQSPYLRPFR

-105 RMVSDGVPH
+105 RMVSDEVPH
-114 RSHFL
+114 RSQFL

-125 KQLIIDKVELIEE
+125 KQLILEKVDLIEA
-138 AKRGHR
+138 AKKGHR
-144 ERALQYVEEGRGR
+144 ERALQYMEEGRGR
-157 TIMVRIRELMV
+157 TIMFRIRELMV

-179 TRLGQLSQ
+179 ARLGQLSQ
-187 DRNATLIVIL
+187 DRTATLMVIL
-197 VGGILTLGL
+197 IGGILTLGL
-206 VASSLYLIARSI
+206 VASTLYLIARSI
-218 AGPLVSLAKAVGSSP
+218 AGPLVGLAKAVGSSP
-233 TGSLSGIPVLERRD
+233 TGSFSNIPVLERKD

-256 HQIGIQIQS
+256 HRLGVQIQS
-265 HLEQVENSEAA
+265 HLEQVEHSEAA
-276 LRVLNENLSAS
+276 LRVLNDNLSAS

-300 GIFTTKGTDITF
+300 GIFTAQGTEITF
-312 SNRYNQILAGI
+312 SNRYNQTLAGL
-323 DPDHLTDPD
+323 DPDHITDPNT
-332 AFRQWI
+332 FRQWI
-338 HPEDRGRVMSEFA
+338 HPDDRDRVLSEFA
-351 QAVANTQPY
+351 HAVENVQPY

-367 HANGTL
+367 HVNGSV

-383 ELGTTTQP
+383 EHGNAPL

-439 SNAFLLLDEFDKAD
+439 SNAFLLLDEFDKSD
-453 PRHADLE
+453 PRHADLD

-482 RELAPVL
+482 REVAPVL
-489 CPLRELVDEVAKLLD
+489 CPLSDLVDEVVKLLD
-504 SSLAAKHL
+504 STITAKHL
-512 RVDKFISPTLA
+512 TVVRSLSPTLTR
-523 QLHADHD
+523 LHADRD

-537 NIFQNAID
+537 NVFQNAID
-545 ASQDGTAID
+545 ASLDGTSID
-554 VTAFELPRGQNAGIV
+554 VTAFELPRGQQAGLV

-580 DDALVHVFEP
+580 DNALAHVFEP
-590 FFTRGKRQ
+590 FFTSGKRQ

-611 EGHGG
+611 ETHGG
-616 DIQVTSEVGKGTS
+616 DIQVASEAGKWTS
-629 VRIWLPFRQEFQ
+629 VRIWLPLRQEFQ

>member
-1 MREYLTRLFN
+1 MREYLNRLFN
-11 DLPIGRKLLLVSF
+11 NLPIERKLLLVSV

-31 LLSFVTYQSVQTV
+31 LLSVVTYESVQTV
-44 ERDEEQLNRLYLA
+44 ERDEEQLNRLYLT

-105 RMVSDGVPH
+105 RMVSDEVPH
-114 RSHFL
+114 RSHFF

-125 KQLIIDKVELIEE
+125 KQLIIEKVELIEA
-138 AKRGHR
+138 AKKGQH
-144 ERALQYVEEGRGR
+144 ERARQYMEAGRGR

-179 TRLGQLSQ
+179 MRLGQLSQ
-187 DRNATLIVIL
+187 DRTATLMVIL

-206 VASSLYLIARSI
+206 VASTLYLIARSI
-218 AGPLVSLAKAVGSSP
+218 AGPLVNLAKAVGSSP
-233 TGSLSGIPVLERRD
+233 TGSLSGIPVLERND

-256 HQIGIQIQS
+256 HQMGVQIQT
-265 HLEQVENSEAA
+265 HIDQVEHSEAA
-276 LRVLNENLSAS
+276 LRVLNDNLSAS

-300 GIFTTKGTDITF
+300 GIFTTKGTEITF
-312 SNRYNQILAGI
+312 SNRYNQTLAGL
-323 DPDHLTDPD
+323 DPDRITDP
-332 AFRQWI
+332 ATFRQWI
-338 HPEDRGRVMSEFA
+338 HPEDQERVLSEFA
-351 QAVANTQPY
+351 RAVASTEPY

-367 HANGTL
+367 HVNGSV

-383 ELGTTTQP
+383 THGTTRP
-391 PIYIGFNIDITAL
+391 AIYIGFNIDITAL

-412 RSERLATLGQVAA
+412 RAERLATLGQVAA

-439 SNAFLLLDEFDKAD
+439 SNAFLLLDEFDSTD

-489 CPLRELVDEVAKLLD
+489 YPVSDLVDEVVKLLD
-504 SSLAAKHL
+504 STLTAKHL
-512 RVDKFISPTLA
+512 TVTRSLPPTLTPI
-523 QLHADHD
+523 HADHD

-537 NIFQNAID
+537 NVFHNAID
-545 ASQDGTAID
+545 ASHDGAAID
-554 VTAFELPRGQNAGIV
+554 VTAFELPRGQNAGMV
-569 IKVTDHGVGIP
+569 IKITDHGVGIS
-580 DDALVHVFEP
+580 DEALAHVFEP
-590 FFTRGKRQ
+590 FFTSGKRQ
-598 GTGLGLAICRNII
+598 GTGLGLAICGNII
-611 EGHGG
+611 ESHGG
-616 DIQVTSEVGKGTS
+616 DIRITSEVGTETS
-629 VRIWLPFRQEFQ
+629 VRIWLPLRQELQ
-641 FVEG
+641 FFKG

>member
-11 DLPIGRKLLLVSF
+11 DFPIGRKLLLVSF

-31 LLSFVTYQSVQTV
+31 LLSAVTYERVQTV
-44 ERDEEQLNRLYLA
+44 ARDEEQLNSLYLV

-66 LIVDLETSFR
+66 LIVDLETNFR
-76 GYVLTLQSPYLHPFR
+76 GYVLTLQSPYLRPFR
-91 TAQEGIF
+91 TAQEDIL

-105 RMVSDGVPH
+105 RMVSDDIPH

-125 KQLIIDKVELIEE
+125 KQLINDKVELIDAAE
-138 AKRGHR
+138 KGHR
-144 ERALQYVEEGRGR
+144 ERALQYIEEGRGR
-157 TIMVRIRELMV
+157 TIMVRIRESMV

-179 TRLGQLSQ
+179 TRLGQLSH
-187 DRNATLIVIL
+187 DLTATLMVIL

-206 VASSLYLIARSI
+206 VASTLYLIARSI
-218 AGPLVSLAKAVGSSP
+218 AGPLVNLAKAVGASP
-233 TGSLSGIPVLERRD
+233 MGSLSGIPVLERRD

-256 HQIGIQIQS
+256 RQMGVQIQS
-265 HLEQVENSEAA
+265 HLDQVEDSEAA
-276 LRVLNENLSAS
+276 LRVLDDNLSAS

-300 GIFTTKGTDITF
+300 GIFTTKGMEITF
-312 SNRYNQILAGI
+312 SNRYNQTLAGL
-323 DPDHLTDPD
+323 DPDHITHP
-332 AFRQWI
+332 ATFRQWI
-338 HPEDRGRVMSEFA
+338 HPEDRERVLSEFA
-351 QAVANTQPY
+351 QAVANTQPC

-367 HANGTL
+367 HINGTV

-378 RRIPL
+378 RRIPI
-383 ELGTTTQP
+383 EYGTTQP
-391 PIYIGFNIDITAL
+391 AIYIGFNIDITTL
-404 DQMQTRLS
+404 DQMQTRLN
-412 RSERLATLGQVAA
+412 RAERLATLGQVAA

-439 SNAFLLLDEFDKAD
+439 SNAFLLLDEFDASD

-473 NQIIDYARP
+473 NQIIDYALP

-489 CPLRELVDEVAKLLD
+489 CPLSDLVDEVVKLLD
-504 SSLAAKHL
+504 STLTAKHL
-512 RVDKFISPTLA
+512 AVTSSIPPTLTG
-523 QLHADHD
+523 LHADHD
-530 QIKQVLL
+530 QIEQVLL
-537 NIFQNAID
+537 NVFHNAID
-545 ASQDGTAID
+545 ASHDGTAID
-554 VTAFELPRGQNAGIV
+554 VTAFELPSGQNAGMV
-569 IKVTDHGVGIP
+569 ITVTDHGVGIP
-580 DDALVHVFEP
+580 DDALAHVFEP

-616 DIQVTSEVGKGTS
+616 NIQITSEVGKGTS
-629 VRIWLPFRQEFQ
+629 IRIWLPLRQELQ

>member
-1 MREYLTRLFN
+1 MREYLTCLFN
-11 DLPIGRKLLLVSF
+11 NLPIERKLLLVSV

-31 LLSFVTYQSVQTV
+31 LLSAVTYQSVQTV
-44 ERDEEQLNRLYLA
+44 ERDEEQLNRLYLT

-76 GYVLTLQSPYLHPFR
+76 GYVLTLQSPYLRPFR

-105 RMVSDGVPH
+105 RMVSDEVPH
-114 RSHFL
+114 RSQFL

-125 KQLIIDKVELIEE
+125 KQLILEKVDLIEA
-138 AKRGHR
+138 AKKGHR
-144 ERALQYVEEGRGR
+144 ERALQYMEEGRGR
-157 TIMVRIRELMV
+157 TIMFRIRELMV

-179 TRLGQLSQ
+179 ARLGQLSQ
-187 DRNATLIVIL
+187 DRTATLMVIL
-197 VGGILTLGL
+197 IGGILTLGL
-206 VASSLYLIARSI
+206 VASTLYLIARSI
-218 AGPLVSLAKAVGSSP
+218 AGPLVGLAKAVGSSP
-233 TGSLSGIPVLERRD
+233 TGSFSNIPVLERKD

-256 HQIGIQIQS
+256 HRLGVQIQS
-265 HLEQVENSEAA
+265 HLEQVEHSEAA
-276 LRVLNENLSAS
+276 LRVLNDNLSAS

-300 GIFTTKGTDITF
+300 GIFTAQGTEITF
-312 SNRYNQILAGI
+312 SNRYNQTLAGL
-323 DPDHLTDPD
+323 DPDHITDPNT
-332 AFRQWI
+332 FRQWI
-338 HPEDRGRVMSEFA
+338 HPDDRDRVLSEFA
-351 QAVANTQPY
+351 HAVENVQPY

-367 HANGTL
+367 HVNGSV

-383 ELGTTTQP
+383 EHGNAPL

-439 SNAFLLLDEFDKAD
+439 SNAFLLLDEFDKSD
-453 PRHADLE
+453 PRHADLD

-482 RELAPVL
+482 REVAPVL
-489 CPLRELVDEVAKLLD
+489 CPLSDLVNEVVKLLD
-504 SSLAAKHL
+504 STITAKHL
-512 RVDKFISPTLA
+512 TVVRSLSPTLTR
-523 QLHADHD
+523 LHADRD

-537 NIFQNAID
+537 NVFQNAID
-545 ASQDGTAID
+545 ASLDGASID
-554 VTAFELPRGQNAGIV
+554 VTAFELPRGQQAGLV

-580 DDALVHVFEP
+580 DNALAHVFEP
-590 FFTRGKRQ
+590 FFTSGKRQ

-611 EGHGG
+611 ETHGG
-616 DIQVTSEVGKGTS
+616 DIQVASEAGKWTS
-629 VRIWLPFRQEFQ
+629 VRIWLPLRQEFQ

>member
-31 LLSFVTYQSVQTV
+31 LLSAVTYERVQTV
-44 ERDEEQLNRLYLA
+44 ARDEEQLNSLYLV
-57 QKSAAQYMR
+57 QKSAAQYMG

-76 GYVLTLQSPYLHPFR
+76 GYVLTLQIPYLQPFR

-105 RMVSDGVPH
+105 RVISDDVPH

-125 KQLIIDKVELIEE
+125 KQLINEKVELIDA
-138 AKRGHR
+138 AKEGHR
-144 ERALQYVEEGRGR
+144 ERALQYIEEGRGR
-157 TIMVRIRELMV
+157 RIMVRIRELMV

-179 TRLGQLSQ
+179 TRLGQLSH
-187 DRNATLIVIL
+187 DLTATLMVIL

-206 VASSLYLIARSI
+206 LASTLYLIARSI
-218 AGPLVSLAKAVGSSP
+218 AGPLVNLAKAVGSSP

-256 HQIGIQIQS
+256 HQMGVQIQS
-265 HLEQVENSEAA
+265 HLDQVEDSEAV
-276 LRVLNENLSAS
+276 LRVLNDNLSAS

-300 GIFTTKGTDITF
+300 GIFTTKGMEITF
-312 SNRYNQILAGI
+312 SNRYNQTLAGL
-323 DPDHLTDPD
+323 DPDHVTHP
-332 AFRQWI
+332 ATFRQWI
-338 HPEDRGRVMSEFA
+338 HPEDRERVLSEFA
-351 QAVANTQPY
+351 HAVANTQPC

-367 HANGTL
+367 HVNGTV

-383 ELGTTTQP
+383 EHGTTQP
-391 PIYIGFNIDITAL
+391 AIYIGFNIDITAL

-412 RSERLATLGQVAA
+412 RAERLATLGQMAA

-439 SNAFLLLDEFDKAD
+439 SNAFLLLDEFDASD

-489 CPLRELVDEVAKLLD
+489 CSLSDLVDEVVKLLD
-504 SSLAAKHL
+504 STLTAKHL
-512 RVDKFISPTLA
+512 AVTRSLPPTMTR
-523 QLHADHD
+523 LHADHD
-530 QIKQVLL
+530 QIEQVLL
-537 NIFQNAID
+537 NIFHNAID
-545 ASQDGTAID
+545 ASHDGTAID
-554 VTAFELPRGQNAGIV
+554 VTAFELPRGQNAGMV
-569 IKVTDHGVGIP
+569 VTVTDHGVGIP
-580 DDALVHVFEP
+580 DDALAHVFEP
-590 FFTRGKRQ
+590 FFTRGKQQ

-611 EGHGG
+611 ESHGG
-616 DIQVTSEVGKGTS
+616 DIQITSEVGKGTS
-629 VRIWLPFRQEFQ
+629 VRIWLPLRQELQ

>member
-11 DLPIGRKLLLVSF
+11 DFPIGRKLLLVSF

-31 LLSFVTYQSVQTV
+31 LLSAVTYERVQTV
-44 ERDEEQLNRLYLA
+44 ARDEEQLNSLYLV

-66 LIVDLETSFR
+66 LIVDLETNFR
-76 GYVLTLQSPYLHPFR
+76 GYVLTLQSPYLRPFR
-91 TAQEGIF
+91 TAQEDIL

-105 RMVSDGVPH
+105 RMVSDDIPH

-125 KQLIIDKVELIEE
+125 KQLINDKVELIDAAE
-138 AKRGHR
+138 KGHR
-144 ERALQYVEEGRGR
+144 ERALQYIEEGRGR
-157 TIMVRIRELMV
+157 TIMVRIRESMV

-179 TRLGQLSQ
+179 TRLGQLSH
-187 DRNATLIVIL
+187 DLTATLMVIL

-206 VASSLYLIARSI
+206 VASTLYLIARSI
-218 AGPLVSLAKAVGSSP
+218 AGPLVNLAKAVGASP
-233 TGSLSGIPVLERRD
+233 MGSLSGIPVLERRD

-256 HQIGIQIQS
+256 RQMGVQIQS
-265 HLEQVENSEAA
+265 HLDQVEDSEAA
-276 LRVLNENLSAS
+276 LRVLDDNLSAS

-300 GIFTTKGTDITF
+300 GIFTTKGMEITF
-312 SNRYNQILAGI
+312 SNRYNQTLAGL
-323 DPDHLTDPD
+323 DPDHITHP
-332 AFRQWI
+332 ATFRQWI
-338 HPEDRGRVMSEFA
+338 HPEDRERVLSEFA
-351 QAVANTQPY
+351 QAVANTQPC

-367 HANGTL
+367 HINGTV

-378 RRIPL
+378 RRIPI
-383 ELGTTTQP
+383 EYGTTQP
-391 PIYIGFNIDITAL
+391 AIYIGFNIDITTL
-404 DQMQTRLS
+404 DQMQTRLN
-412 RSERLATLGQVAA
+412 RAERLATLGQVAA

-439 SNAFLLLDEFDKAD
+439 SNAFLLLDEFDASD

-473 NQIIDYARP
+473 NQIIDYALP

-489 CPLRELVDEVAKLLD
+489 CPLSDLVDEVVKLLD
-504 SSLAAKHL
+504 STLTAKHL
-512 RVDKFISPTLA
+512 AVTSSIPPTLTG
-523 QLHADHD
+523 LHADHD
-530 QIKQVLL
+530 QIEQVLL
-537 NIFQNAID
+537 NVFHNAID
-545 ASQDGTAID
+545 ASHDGTAID
-554 VTAFELPRGQNAGIV
+554 VTVFELPSGQNAGMV
-569 IKVTDHGVGIP
+569 ITVTDHGVGIP
-580 DDALVHVFEP
+580 DDALAHVFEP

-616 DIQVTSEVGKGTS
+616 NIQITSEVGKGTS
-629 VRIWLPFRQEFQ
+629 IRIWLPLRQELQ

>member
-11 DLPIGRKLLLVSF
+11 NLPIERKLLLVSV

-31 LLSFVTYQSVQTV
+31 LLSAVTYHSVQTV
-44 ERDEEQLNRLYLA
+44 ERDEEQLNRLYLT

-76 GYVLTLQSPYLHPFR
+76 GYVLTLQSPYLRPFR

-105 RMVSDGVPH
+105 RMVSDEVPH
-114 RSHFL
+114 RSQFL

-125 KQLIIDKVELIEE
+125 KQLIIEKVDLIEA
-138 AKRGHR
+138 AKKGHP
-144 ERALQYVEEGRGR
+144 EKALQYIEEGRGR

-187 DRNATLIVIL
+187 DRTATLMVIL
-197 VGGILTLGL
+197 IGGILTLGL
-206 VASSLYLIARSI
+206 VASTLYLIARSI

-233 TGSLSGIPVLERRD
+233 TGSLSGISALERMD
-247 EIGYLTRVM
+247 EIGYLSRMM
-256 HQIGIQIQS
+256 HQMGVQIQT
-265 HLEQVENSEAA
+265 HLEQVEHSEAA
-276 LRVLNENLSAS
+276 LRVLNDNLSAS

-300 GIFTTKGTDITF
+300 GIFTTKGTEITF
-312 SNRYNQILAGI
+312 SNRYNQTLAGLN
-323 DPDHLTDPD
+323 PDHVTDPD
-332 AFRQWI
+332 TFRQWI
-338 HPEDRGRVMSEFA
+338 HPEDRDQVLSEFA
-351 QAVANTQPY
+351 HAVANRQPY

-367 HANGTL
+367 HVNGSV

-383 ELGTTTQP
+383 EQGTTHTP
-391 PIYIGFNIDITAL
+391 TYIGFNIEITAL

-412 RSERLATLGQVAA
+412 RAERLATLGQVAA

-439 SNAFLLLDEFDKAD
+439 SNAFLLLDEFDTSD

-460 MILKETKRLDRIV
+460 MIWKETKRLDRIV
-473 NQIIDYARP
+473 NQIVDYARP
-482 RELAPVL
+482 RELSPVL
-489 CPLRELVDEVAKLLD
+489 CPLNDLVDDVVKLLD
-504 SSLAAKHL
+504 SSVTAKHL
-512 RVDKFISPTLA
+512 TLIRSIPPTLTR
-523 QLHADHD
+523 LHADQD

-537 NIFQNAID
+537 NVVQNAID
-545 ASQDGTAID
+545 ASHEGTAID
-554 VTAFELPRGQNAGIV
+554 VTAFELPRGQTAGMV
-569 IKVTDHGVGIP
+569 VKVTDHGVGIP
-580 DDALVHVFEP
+580 DHALPHIFEP
-590 FFTRGKRQ
+590 FFTSGKRQ
-598 GTGLGLAICRNII
+598 GTGLGLAICRNIV
-611 EGHGG
+611 ESHGG

-629 VRIWLPFRQEFQ
+629 VRIWLPLRQELQ
-641 FVEG
+641 FFKE

>member
-11 DLPIGRKLLLVSF
+11 NLPIERKLLLVSA

-31 LLSFVTYQSVQTV
+31 LLSAVTYQSVQTV
-44 ERDEEQLNRLYLA
+44 ERDEEQLNRLYLT

-76 GYVLTLQSPYLHPFR
+76 GYVLTLQSPYLRPFR

-105 RMVSDGVPH
+105 RMVSDEVPH
-114 RSHFL
+114 HSNFL
-119 EVQSLV
+119 EVQALV
-125 KQLIIDKVELIEE
+125 KQLIIEKVDLIEA
-138 AKRGHR
+138 AKKGHR
-144 ERALQYVEEGRGR
+144 ERAFQYMEEGRGR
-157 TIMVRIRELMV
+157 TIMFRIRELMV

-179 TRLGQLSQ
+179 ARLGQLSQ
-187 DRNATLIVIL
+187 DRTATLMVIL

-206 VASSLYLIARSI
+206 VASTLYLIARSI
-218 AGPLVSLAKAVGSSP
+218 AGPLVGLAKAVGSSP
-233 TGSLSGIPVLERRD
+233 TGSLSNIPVLERKD

-256 HQIGIQIQS
+256 HRLGVQIQS
-265 HLEQVENSEAA
+265 HLDQVEHSEAA
-276 LRVLNENLSAS
+276 LRVLNDNLSSS

-300 GIFTTKGTDITF
+300 GIFTTKGTEITF
-312 SNRYNQILAGI
+312 SNRYNQTLAGL
-323 DPDHLTDPD
+323 DPDHITDP
-332 AFRQWI
+332 ATFRQWI
-338 HPEDRGRVMSEFA
+338 HPEDQERVLSEFA
-351 QAVANTQPY
+351 HAVANSQPY

-367 HANGTL
+367 HVNGTV

-383 ELGTTTQP
+383 EHGPTQQ

-439 SNAFLLLDEFDKAD
+439 SNAFLLLDEFDKSD

-482 RELAPVL
+482 RELVPAL
-489 CPLRELVDEVAKLLD
+489 CPLSDLVDEVAKLLD

-512 RVDKFISPTLA
+512 RVDKFFSPTIA
-523 QLHADHD
+523 QLHADRD

-545 ASQDGTAID
+545 ASLDGAAID
-554 VTAFELPRGQNAGIV
+554 VTAFEVPRGQQAGIV

-580 DDALVHVFEP
+580 DNALAHVFEP
-590 FFTRGKRQ
+590 FFTSGKRH

-611 EGHGG
+611 ESHGG
-616 DIQVTSEVGKGTS
+616 DIQVASEAGKGTS
-629 VRIWLPFRQEFQ
+629 VRIWLPLRQEFQ